1 MFNVRSRYG
10 LINRDDS
17 REYVF
22 VYQTAIKKNNPRKHL
37 CSVEDGEAVEF
48 DVVER
53 TKMGA
58 EVAYVTGPG
67 RVPVQGSKHEAD

>member
-1 MFNVRSRYG
+1 M
-10 LINRDDS
+10 
-17 REYVF
+17 
-22 VYQTAIKKNNPRKHL
+22 
-37 CSVEDGEAVEF
+37 EDGEAVEF
-48 DVVER
+48 EIVER